1 MSFTSL
7 CSVTTAGGNFLMS
20 NYNGQLFQL
29 GKCGLEQIGFLGFG
43 MGHGQFC
50 GKIAGGAAFCNGFSC
65 YTYNENTGG
74 ITKTPTVSRG
84 T

>member
-1 MSFTSL
+1 
-7 CSVTTAGGNFLMS
+7 MS

-50 GKIAGGAAFCNGFSC
+50 GRIAEGAAFCNGFSC
-65 YTYNENTGG
+65 YTYNDNTGG

-84 T
+84 TLI